1 MPALFFGTK
10 ESEEKDMGLSFSD
23 IKYFVNPD
31 MKNPKFLLM
40 SEDMRNYFNEC
51 RNLDKM
57 KKEFKKQ

>member
-10 ESEEKDMGLSFSD
+10 ESEEKDMGLSFSG

-40 SEDMRNYFNEC
+40 SEDNIMCTYFN
-51 RNLDKM
+51 LVSTSVAILTK
-57 KKEFKKQ
+57 